1 MSDTQPEPATYAH
14 RCCPACGSDRR
25 DQQSVHSDPP
35 AEDLPFARVL
45 EQWDTDI
52 FNVKSYFSYF
62 RCGECGLL
70 YCPEYPDDRQLEQ
83 LYGSMSPNMAELP
96 EASFRRTQQ
105 GYLDAVLR
113 HRPPSGDMIEVG
125 PDRGFLAAAA
135 AKRPECENFWFIEP
149 NVTVHGDLRMSV
161 APKPCDISTD
171 LNHFGH
177 IQEGVA
183 SMVFMVHVLDH
194 LTDPMRHLVEV
205 RRCLKPGGL
214 LSIVVHNERS
224 LLARVFGHRHPI
236 YCPYHPQLFNPVTL
250 AAILERAGFEV
261 LQIVRTR
268 NHYPAGYLLKN
279 ALCRMGLGVLPIPA
293 TATAIVPLP
302 LGNIQAIV
310 RKKKGHPHSSS
321 TRDSV

>member
-183 SMVFMVHVLDH
+183 SMAFMVHVLDH

-224 LLARVFGHRHPI
+224 LLARVFGRRHPI
-236 YCPYHPQLFNPVTL
+236 YCPYHPQLFNPATL
-250 AAILERAGFEV
+250 SAILERAGFEV
-261 LQIVRTR
+261 LEVSRTL
-268 NHYPAGYLLKN
+268 NHYPLGYLAQN
-279 ALCRMGLGVLPIPA
+279 AVFRAGLGRGWVPA
-293 TATAIVPLP
+293 MRWALMPLP
-302 LGNIQAIV
+302 LGNIQATA
-310 RKKKGHPHSSS
+310 R
-321 TRDSV
+321 R